1 MFTSE
6 IQQKNISSYTLKMN
20 WNSVSHVDLYGYKTD
35 HFCPAILFCV
45 IHKLHYKICDV
56 SSVGRQ
62 ILEDNLAL
70 LK

>member
-1 MFTSE
+1 M
-6 IQQKNISSYTLKMN
+6 
-20 WNSVSHVDLYGYKTD
+20 DLYGYKTD